1 MFTSAMPMV
10 FDLAL
15 TLATLVL
22 VIVVARFN
30 SWDQFSLE
38 SGYRTASHDVV
49 RIKPWVCH
57 SSGTVMVAQWIYLHL
72 LCQWFSVQLSPW

>member
-1 MFTSAMPMV
+1 MPMV

-49 RIKPWVCH
+49 RIKP
-57 SSGTVMVAQWIYLHL
+57 
-72 LCQWFSVQLSPW
+72 